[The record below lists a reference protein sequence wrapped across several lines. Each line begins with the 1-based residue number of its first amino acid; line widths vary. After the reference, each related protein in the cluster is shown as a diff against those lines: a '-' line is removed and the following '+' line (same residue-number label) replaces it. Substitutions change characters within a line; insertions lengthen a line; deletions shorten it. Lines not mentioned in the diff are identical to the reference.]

1 MIKIET
7 KRLILRE
14 WLPDDLKPFALLN
27 QDSQVMEYYPRP
39 LNEKESAAFIE
50 KVSKEIQILGFGLF
64 ACALQENNQFIGYV
78 GLSKP
83 SFTAHFTPC
92 VEIGWRLHHQYWG
105 NGYATEA
112 ATLVLA
118 KGFNEWDLTEVVS
131 FTTAE
136 NWRSRRVMEKLGMT
150 HNKADDFRH
159 PNLPA
164 DHPLSLHV
172 LYRITKQEFEKVNM
186 K

>member
-1 MIKIET
+1 MIKIES

-14 WLPDDLKPFALLN
+14 WLPEDFKPFSLLN
-27 QDSQVMEYYPRP
+27 QDAQVMEYYPSL
-39 LNEKESAAFIE
+39 LNEQESAAFIE
-50 KVSKEIQILGFGLF
+50 KASKEIKALGFGLF
-64 ACALQENNQFIGYV
+64 ACILKENNQFMGYV

-105 NGYATEA
+105 HGYATEA
-112 ATLVLA
+112 AKLVLA
-118 KGFNEWDLTEVVS
+118 KGFNEWNLAEIVS
-131 FTTAE
+131 FTTSE

-150 HNKADDFRH
+150 HNKLDDFRH
-159 PNLPA
+159 PNLPV

-172 LYRITKQEFEKVNM
+172 LYRISKKEFEK
-186 K
+186 